1 MRTVNMRKGKK
12 VRANDYMSREKSM
25 RLVEE
30 LHNMRK
36 DLNIWMTAFART
48 LGCSSYNIT
57 QMHHRVKHGSLVRG
71 VFRYRV
77 KKAKKDIAIIRPEFI
92 KRTKRHDIWAMGFRS
107 DVFTQ
112 IYTDRFGWDA
122 PYGRFGPRPDMLE
135 QCEKL
140 RAHLGMNRSK
150 FSQALGYHSTRY
162 YLLAED
168 MRLGMTPV
176 NAFILSEKIK
186 EVEEKY
192 GVEYT

>member
-1 MRTVNMRKGKK
+1 MPKGNKG
-12 VRANDYMSREKSM
+12 RANDYMTKEQSM
-25 RLVEE
+25 RVVEE

-36 DLNIWMTAFART
+36 DLNIWMPSLART
-48 LGCSSYNIT
+48 LGCSNYNIT
-57 QMHHRVKHGSLVRG
+57 QMRHRVKHGGLVRG

-92 KRTKRHDIWAMGFRS
+92 KRTKRHDIFATGFRS

-112 IYTDRFGWDA
+112 VYTDRFGWDA
-122 PYGRFGPRPDMLE
+122 PYGRFGPRLEMLE

-140 RAHLGMNRSK
+140 RLHLGMNKSK

-162 YLLAED
+162 YSLTED

-176 NAFILSEKIK
+176 NAFILSEKTK
-186 EVEEKY
+186 EVEDKY
-192 GVEYT
+192 GVEYTGEQS